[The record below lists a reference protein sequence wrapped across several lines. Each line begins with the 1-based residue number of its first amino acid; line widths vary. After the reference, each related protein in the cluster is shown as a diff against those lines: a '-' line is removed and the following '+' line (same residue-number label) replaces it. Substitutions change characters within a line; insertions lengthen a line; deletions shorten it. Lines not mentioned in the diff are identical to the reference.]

1 MCGRFAITIPSDA
14 MSQLFDAQ
22 PVNNLPDLPNF
33 NVCPTNFIHAV
44 TYNGLSRKL
53 ESLRWGFVPNWYRT
67 VNAGPLL
74 VNARS
79 ETIAQKPAFA
89 NASRKRRCLI
99 PCSGFYEWSKD
110 LEGNKIPW
118 FIKRND
124 DKFMVFGGVWQEW
137 NDESGIIK
145 TCAIVTTESNSK
157 LSKIHQRLPL
167 VLERSD
173 WGFWLGEEGHGASAL
188 MKPTGDETLKAYRVS
203 KNINSNRS
211 SGPDLIS
218 PI

>member
-14 MSQLFDAQ
+14 MSQPFDAQ
-22 PVNNLPDLPNF
+22 PFNDLPDVPNF
-33 NVCPTNFIHAV
+33 NVCPTNFIHVV
-44 TYNGLSRKL
+44 TYNGLGRKL
-53 ESLRWGFVPNWYRT
+53 ESLRWGFVPNWYRE

-74 VNARS
+74 INARS
-79 ETIAQKPAFA
+79 ETISQKPAFS
-89 NASRKRRCLI
+89 NASRARRCLI
-99 PCSGFYEWSKD
+99 PCSGFYEWSMD

-124 DKFMVFGGVWQEW
+124 DAPMVFGGVWQEW
-137 NDESGIIK
+137 SDESAIIK
-145 TCAIVTTESNSK
+145 SCAIVTTASNNK
-157 LSKIHQRLPL
+157 LSRIHHRLPL

-173 WGFWLGEEGHGASAL
+173 WGFWLGEEGHDASAL
-188 MKPTGDETLKAYRVS
+188 MKPTADETLKAYRVS

-218 PI
+218 PL